1 MVDFGARR
9 DGVLSHPPFRSLRSS
24 GRRRCG
30 RHVGNLGSAGVYWQR
45 PDHVRSTAV
54 DDENPRRLDRR
65 WISHVRDRG
74 SDNRR
79 DLQTG
84 SDANNLVAAQFAALS
99 TQARPTRVGHRVRRA
114 RRSRPTIAD

>member
-1 MVDFGARR
+1 MADFGARR
-9 DGVLSHPPFRSLRSS
+9 DGVLSHPALRSLRSS

-30 RHVGNLGSAGVYWQR
+30 RDVGNLGSVGIYWQR

-54 DDENPRRLDRR
+54 DDENPRRLGR
-65 WISHVRDRG
+65 WRLNHVRHRR

-84 SDANNLVAAQFAALS
+84 SDANILVAAQFAAPS
-99 TQARPTRVGHRVRRA
+99 T
-114 RRSRPTIAD
+114 